1 MLAMRVPKKGTD
13 EGTTETQC
21 RRQVLG
27 SRRQLLAESEE
38 EKLAEDALF
47 PYFILSSPIDP
58 TTHFRV
64 GFSQSELIASTT
76 TPQ

>member
-1 MLAMRVPKKGTD
+1 MLGMRVPKKGTD

-21 RRQVLG
+21 WRQVLG

-47 PYFILSSPIDP
+47 PYFILSSPIDQA
-58 TTHFRV
+58 THFQV
-64 GFSQSELIASTT
+64 HFSQTQLTTTIT